1 MMSSANLS
9 DPASSS
15 SSDDGGGLEAA
26 SYVAIAA
33 CVFVF
38 AVQVLSC
45 NQAGRDIAALRE
57 ENAALKEENAALK
70 GGGARA

>member
-1 MMSSANLS
+1 MRLR
-9 DPASSS
+9 
-15 SSDDGGGLEAA
+15 GGVGGAGGNLEAA
-26 SYVAIAA
+26 AYVAIAA

-45 NQAGRDIAALRE
+45 NQAGRDNAALRE
-57 ENAALKEENAALK
+57 ENAALKEKIAALT